1 MKQLRNFWKSGGFW
15 IGPFLIVMGL
25 SAAFV
30 SASWLP
36 VPAGLIIAGIVI
48 LGLWLLFQGR
58 SVLRFLGK
66 RSTQAGTNAL
76 AATLSVLV
84 ILGLINFLANRY
96 SVRVDLTENQLFS
109 LAPQTQQLVSNLE
122 QPVKV
127 WIFDRVPNPSDQ
139 FLLQNYQRSGGSKF
153 SYEYVDPQL
162 QPALAQEY
170 GVTRFGEVYL
180 KSNERQQF
188 LTSVDPQSRLTEIK
202 LTNGI
207 AQIISDEKT
216 KVYFLQ
222 GHGERSLKPADG
234 GIYQAV
240 KSLENRNFIIEPL
253 NLAEQTEVPADAGVI
268 VIAGPKRALFE
279 GEVKALKQYL
289 QLGGSLLVMI
299 DPSTDP
305 KLNALLQDWG
315 VTLDNRLVI
324 DASGQG
330 QLVGLGPAEP
340 LITNYGNHPIT
351 KDFSGG
357 YSFYRG
363 ARSIETNEVPGVE
376 ETPLL
381 ITNERSW
388 AESNPQNQPLK
399 FNAETDRQ
407 GPLMLGVAL
416 SRKIAQDA
424 AAVPAAKP
432 SPAASPS
439 PTPTTSPATEASPSP
454 TATTSPATEASPS
467 PTASPATEA
476 SPTPTAT
483 ASPAATASPSPTT
496 SPATTASPSPSPT
509 TSPAATSQP
518 AQTNTEARMVVF
530 GNSEFATDGV
540 FEQQLNGDVFL
551 NSISWLSKQD
561 AQTLSIRP
569 KETTNR
575 RITMTAEQAS
585 LLDWLSRRILPAVG
599 LLSAG
604 ALWWSRR

>member
-1 MKQLRNFWKSGGFW
+1 MKQLKNFWKSGGFW

-30 SASWLP
+30 SGSWLP
-36 VPAGLIIAGIVI
+36 VPAALAIAGIVI

-58 SVLRFLGK
+58 LVLSFLGK
-66 RSTQAGTNAL
+66 RSTQAGTNAV

-84 ILGLINFLANRY
+84 ILGLMNFLANRY
-96 SVRVDLTENQLFS
+96 LVRVDLTENQLFS

-127 WIFDRVPNPSDQ
+127 SIFDRVPNPSDQ
-139 FLLQNYQRSGGSKF
+139 LLLQNYQRSGGSKF

-162 QPALAQEY
+162 QPAIAQEY
-170 GVTRFGEVYL
+170 GVTRFGEVHL

-188 LTSVDPQSRLTEIK
+188 LGNVDPQSRLTEVK

-207 AQIISDEKT
+207 AQLISDEKT

-253 NLAEQTEVPADAGVI
+253 NLAEQQDVPADAGVV

-279 GEVKALKQYL
+279 GESKALRQYL
-289 QLGGSLLVMI
+289 QLGGSVLVMV

-305 KLNALLQDWG
+305 KLNTLLQDWG

-363 ARSIETNEVPGVE
+363 ARSIQTNEVPGIE

-388 AESNPQNQPLK
+388 AESNPKNQPLK
-399 FNAETDRQ
+399 FNAETDGQ

-416 SRKIAQDA
+416 SRKIAQDG
-424 AAVPAAKP
+424 VPAAQP
-432 SPAASPS
+432 SPAATDKPKAEASPS
-439 PTPTTSPATEASPSP
+439 PTPTASPATEASPSP
-454 TATTSPATEASPS
+454 TPTESPATEASPS
-467 PTASPATEA
+467 PTPTALPAIEA
-476 SPTPTAT
+476 SPTPTVSP
-483 ASPAATASPSPTT
+483 ASPTPT
-496 SPATTASPSPSPT
+496 PT
-509 TSPAATSQP
+509 PTPTPAAGKP

-575 RITMTAEQAS
+575 RIAMTAEQAS